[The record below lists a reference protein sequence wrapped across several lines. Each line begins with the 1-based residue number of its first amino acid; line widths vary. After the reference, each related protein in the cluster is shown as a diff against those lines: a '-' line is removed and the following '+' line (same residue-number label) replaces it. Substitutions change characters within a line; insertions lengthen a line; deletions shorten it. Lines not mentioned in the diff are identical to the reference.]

1 MLTNDLHTDAAAGQ
15 GACGER
21 ESSLQSC
28 GYRGND
34 RHSSGVNGGFIV
46 GYIHTFACFLSWAL
60 LSLFFF
66 YQVKG
71 DWAHLQF
78 PEKPCQVASVHN
90 TRAETTLKDL
100 IQKNPT

>member
-21 ESSLQSC
+21 ESSPQSC

-46 GYIHTFACFLSWAL
+46 VYIHTFACFLCWAL
-60 LSLFFF
+60 LLLF
-66 YQVKG
+66 YLIKG

-78 PEKPCQVASVHN
+78 PGKPCQVASVHN
-90 TRAETTLKDL
+90 TRAKNTLKDI
-100 IQKNPT
+100 IQNISP